1 MEEREVIY
9 EFERPVE
16 MAIVHRGYIY
26 YTSKNSGEELAGVYR
41 IPIDGGE
48 EELIYTEADEENQ
61 LSHLKIIENA
71 LIFTEYTEFGDEIYD
86 CLWKYDLEKEE
97 IEKIDLGKDLAVYFA
112 SVARER
118 IYYRANKNG
127 KDQTMST
134 KLDGSDLRKEDFVAH
149 HQDEDYYYEIN
160 YDDYTQKVYDWETKE
175 KVAKFAQLNSTGSFF
190 TGKERLFWYRLND
203 RGGITFSYIDGEDI
217 PKGDAGVK
225 ILMDLSSMEAAPSI
239 VTKFE

>member
-48 EELIYTEADEENQ
+48 EELIYTEADKENQ

-97 IEKIDLGKDLAVYFA
+97 IEKIDLGKDLDVYFA